1 MEVMKRFGLLK
12 CMAAVLCCVFA
23 MALVSCGDDDD
34 DKAPSLSISP
44 SNVSMIVGGSSS
56 VSIGGG
62 TAPYTIGST
71 NEAIANLEVNK
82 NKISITGLEAGA
94 AIVSVSDKNN
104 LYGRFMLVVVDRED
118 WLQFNE
124 QEVTVEKEQTYRV
137 AVQNGTGSYTAVAAD
152 ATVAEVSMAN
162 YVVMI
167 RGLKAGT
174 TTVTV
179 KDKLDRSGTISVTV
193 KEKEA
198 ES

>member
-1 MEVMKRFGLLK
+1 
-12 CMAAVLCCVFA
+12 MAAVLCCVFA